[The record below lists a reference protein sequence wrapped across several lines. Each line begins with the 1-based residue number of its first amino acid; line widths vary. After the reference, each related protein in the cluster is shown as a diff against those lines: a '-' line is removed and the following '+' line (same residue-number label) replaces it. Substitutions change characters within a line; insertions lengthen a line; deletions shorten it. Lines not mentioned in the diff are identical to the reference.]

1 MGFTKFCA
9 ALLNH
14 PDKELQ
20 AIPQTMLKQVPGLFC
35 PTFLLYPRE
44 PQGSVSMS
52 PHPGVRTHLAA
63 EMP

>member
-20 AIPQTMLKQVPGLFC
+20 AIPQTMLEQVPRSFC
-35 PTFLLYPRE
+35 PTFSPCPEE
-44 PQGSVSMS
+44 PQGRGLCPSTL
-52 PHPGVRTHLAA
+52 G
-63 EMP
+63 